1 MTFRNSSASG
11 ERGRPRFETMPSWR
25 FTLGLFKGMILQ
37 AHQDE
42 GILDQQFGVEVPVMG
57 RHNGDVELS

>member
-1 MTFRNSSASG
+1 
-11 ERGRPRFETMPSWR
+11 MPSWR